1 MNFISSFL
9 HLSSFFFPSSL
20 MPMFVMVEVD
30 AFNLLFLVVIG
41 LKRGWNGHALGIRY
55 DVT

>member
-1 MNFISSFL
+1 VNFISFFL

-20 MPMFVMVEVD
+20 MPMFVKVEVD

-41 LKRGWNGHALGIRY
+41 LRVRLEWSCPRN
-55 DVT
+55 

>member
-20 MPMFVMVEVD
+20 MVEVD
-30 AFNLLFLVVIG
+30 AFNLLFLVVVG
-41 LKRGWNGHALGIRY
+41 LRARLEWSCPRY
-55 DVT
+55 DVNLDIC